1 MFFALISVFKSNLIC
16 LYISKIILGSVRT
29 QDLKFMTADFAGLFG
44 SEAGDQLVDFCK
56 RHKLP
61 LAWSLGDKK
70 NNKYEKQY

>member
-1 MFFALISVFKSNLIC
+1 
-16 LYISKIILGSVRT
+16 
-29 QDLKFMTADFAGLFG
+29 MTADFAGLFG

-70 NNKYEKQY
+70 NKENKKTKIQKRNNKQS